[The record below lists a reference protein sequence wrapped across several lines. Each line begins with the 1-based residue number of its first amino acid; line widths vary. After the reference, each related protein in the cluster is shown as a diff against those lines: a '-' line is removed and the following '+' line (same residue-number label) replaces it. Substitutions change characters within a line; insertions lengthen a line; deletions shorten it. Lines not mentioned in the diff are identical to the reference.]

1 MPQCCIKIAKT
12 RKRRKRRLICIS
24 VLLFS
29 ALVAYLFVALSVRP
43 VIRTVS
49 QEKIRALTVETVN
62 RSVADVME
70 SNPMYI
76 HLTEIEKDATG
87 NITLITTNSAAVNS
101 LARKVTETAQSSL
114 ETVAEQGIAIPLGSL
129 SGFSFFSGRGPDI
142 NIKAIPVGN
151 IDTAFTSEFI
161 PAGINQTLHKLFI
174 NVTASV
180 NIVIPGAQN
189 KITTV
194 TSVLVSETVII
205 GKVPDVYFGSQDAD
219 RLYDLVP

>member
-1 MPQCCIKIAKT
+1 MPQCCIKVKNT
-12 RKRRKRRLICIS
+12 RKRRRRLIVIS
-24 VLLFS
+24 VLLCIVL
-29 ALVAYLFVALSVRP
+29 AVYLFVVVSVRP
-43 VIRTVS
+43 VISTVS

-62 RSVADVME
+62 HAVADVME

-76 HLTEIEKDATG
+76 HLTDIEKDENG
-87 NITLITTNSAAVNS
+87 NILLITTNSAAVNS

-114 ETVAEQGIAIPLGSL
+114 ETVAEQGIEIPVGSL
-129 SGFSFFSGRGPDI
+129 SGFSFFSGRGPNV

-151 IDTAFTSEFI
+151 IETQFSSEFT

-174 NVTASV
+174 EVTASV

-194 TSVLVSETVII
+194 TPVLVGETVII
-205 GKVPDVYFGSQDAD
+205 GKVPDVYLGTQSAD
-219 RLYDLVP
+219 VSYNLVP